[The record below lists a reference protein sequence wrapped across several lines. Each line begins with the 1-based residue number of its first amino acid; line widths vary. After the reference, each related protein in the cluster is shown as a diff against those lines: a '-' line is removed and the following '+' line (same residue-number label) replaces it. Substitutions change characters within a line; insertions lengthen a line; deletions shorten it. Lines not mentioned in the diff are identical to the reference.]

1 MTQIPTEQMPP
12 IEAESFKKIRRRN
25 LVLGLAIGI
34 FALTMIVLSY
44 IMFSHYQFVPYETIK

>member
-1 MTQIPTEQMPP
+1 MTQIPTQQMLPT
-12 IEAESFKKIRRRN
+12 EAESLKKISRRN